1 MDYSTLKGLL
11 AEVFDL
17 FPDEIRALTLYPNY
31 YQYLLI
37 LRTVLP
43 YLQED
48 RKVLDVGAGAGV
60 IPLVLR
66 KAGYECSA
74 IDTWIEY
81 SKEYSNRM
89 GIKKDIIE
97 RLERNGVQVHYCD
110 IEKEVLPFKDCSFN
124 IVLLLDVIEHL
135 HNSPK
140 KVLKEIKRVLV
151 PNDVLIITTPHLAT
165 LKNRVYLPFGRS
177 NYVEFKEWY
186 DNEPFFGHIREF
198 TLHEVKNMLRREGFR
213 VKRASLSNCLQFP
226 AIKNFRFKPYQL
238 LMSLYL
244 LVTTIIPKLRY
255 LMIVVAQKIES
266 KEVLDYEAKMP
277 IKDGAKP

>member
-1 MDYSTLKGLL
+1 MDYSTLKGIL

-17 FPDEIRALTLYPNY
+17 FPDEIRKRTLYPNY

-37 LRTVLP
+37 LKTALP
-43 YLQED
+43 YLNENKEA
-48 RKVLDVGAGAGV
+48 RILDVGAGGGV

-74 IDTWIEY
+74 IDTWTEY

-89 GIKKDIIE
+89 GIEEDIIE
-97 RLERNGVQVHYCD
+97 RLERNGIQVDYCD
-110 IEKEVLPFKDCSFN
+110 IEKEVLPFKDRSFN

-140 KVLKEIKRVLV
+140 KVLKEIWRVLV
-151 PNDVLIITTPHLAT
+151 PNDVLIITTPNLAT
-165 LKNRVYLPFGRS
+165 LKNRVYLLFGRS
-177 NYVEFKEWY
+177 NYVELREWY
-186 DNEPFFGHIREF
+186 DNEPFFGHIREY
-198 TLHEVKNMLRREGFR
+198 TSHEVENMLRWEGFK
-213 VKRASLSNCLQFP
+213 VKQTGLSNCLQSP

-255 LMIVVAQKIES
+255 LMIVIAQKIES
-266 KEVLDYEAKMP
+266 KESFRV
-277 IKDGAKP
+277 